1 MALYSDLLEPRS
13 LIITC
18 EACKQVNRFK
28 AKNEDEVERIF
39 NNFRCEKNCDRAYY
53 SYITIGQ
60 LSLSDLHQTVAEA
73 VEIV

>member
-1 MALYSDLLEPRS
+1 LYSNLLEPRS

-18 EACKQVNRFK
+18 EACKQVNRLE
-28 AKNEDEVERIF
+28 AKNEEEAERIF
-39 NNFRCEKNCDRAYY
+39 NNFRCKNNCDRIYY

-60 LSLSDLHQTVAEA
+60 LNLSDLQQTVTEA